1 MKFVP
6 ILMKTYTKYR
16 SKQETFSEAFITLI
30 DVHALYKRIS
40 TLITFTINSLHATV
54 IKIFNETKKTEQ
66 WLSKCETLIRTDRIR
81 IFDTT
86 CNFASDFTTQ
96 TNFCNKLFII
106 ITLIYCPAH
115 THSSKWLIFTNL
127 WN

>member
-54 IKIFNETKKTEQ
+54 IKIFNETRKKNGTMTV
-66 WLSKCETLIRTDRIR
+66 KV
-81 IFDTT
+81 
-86 CNFASDFTTQ
+86 
-96 TNFCNKLFII
+96 
-106 ITLIYCPAH
+106 
-115 THSSKWLIFTNL
+115 
-127 WN
+127 